1 MSINMFEPIKLKK
14 VIDEQSRR
22 YEDTALYEIVIEL
35 SARAPQLWQDIFNN
49 LWKRNLYMMKR
60 NAIANSYSITITC
73 VPDEL
78 QQSHVPELKRVV
90 EQTNNEYQSYLA
102 QKAQHEA
109 EMEAQATAEKEKLK
123 KLSNDISFD

>member
-1 MSINMFEPIKLKK
+1 MNNSVFEPIQLKK

-22 YEDTALYEIVIEL
+22 YADTALYEIVIEL
-35 SARAPQLWQDIFNN
+35 SACAPQYWQEIFNHLWQQNF
-49 LWKRNLYMMKR
+49 YMMKR
-60 NAIANSYSITITC
+60 DAVAYSYNVTITC

-90 EQTNNEYQSYLA
+90 EQTNNEYKNYLI

-109 EMEAQATAEKEKLK
+109 ALKAQAGVEKDKLK
-123 KLSNDISFD
+123 KLSDNVSFD

>member
-14 VIDEQSRR
+14 IIDEQSRR

-49 LWKRNLYMMKR
+49 LWKQNLYMMKR
-60 NAIANSYSITITC
+60 NATANSYSITITC

-109 EMEAQATAEKEKLK
+109 AMEAQATAENKKLK